1 LSLRVCLWPK
11 DIAGIS
17 LPMSTGA
24 MLAAG
29 RTEVG
34 DRQVADILFDFRSAE
49 LQKSL
54 FGLWTFCRRNSLDI
68 SKANFPRTVSVVRMT
83 TCPPVP
89 LDPIFSVAVGTGV
102 KAQLTACIRARIS
115 ARRRAPV
122 VSKSLSWPVRLQ
134 AYAEVVPVYGTV
146 WRQG

>member
-1 LSLRVCLWPK
+1 MSLRVCLWPK

-68 SKANFPRTVSVVRMT
+68 SKVNFPRTVSVVQMT
-83 TCPPVP
+83 TCPPASQTFPVSSQFRLRKP
-89 LDPIFSVAVGTGV
+89 DFPRQERTFSPTTAAV
-102 KAQLTACIRARIS
+102 
-115 ARRRAPV
+115 
-122 VSKSLSWPVRLQ
+122 
-134 AYAEVVPVYGTV
+134 
-146 WRQG
+146 